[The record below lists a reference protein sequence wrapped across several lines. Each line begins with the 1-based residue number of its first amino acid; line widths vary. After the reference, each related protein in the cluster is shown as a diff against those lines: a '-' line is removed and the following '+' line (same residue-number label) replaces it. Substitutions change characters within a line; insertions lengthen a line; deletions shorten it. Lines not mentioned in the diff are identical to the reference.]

1 MTRMGPDQ
9 IISELTNWMT
19 ESNNENNEGYLRKHY
34 NDLLNDVFDAV
45 DDMKKTQEKIDA
57 ENLWLT

>member
-9 IISELTNWMT
+9 IISELRSWMV

>member
-9 IISELTNWMT
+9 IISELRNWMA

-34 NDLLNDVFDAV
+34 NDLLNNVFDAV

>member
-9 IISELTNWMT
+9 IISELRNWMT

-34 NDLLNDVFDAV
+34 NDLLNNVFDAV

>member
-9 IISELTNWMT
+9 IISELRSWMA
-19 ESNNENNEGYLRKHY
+19 ESNNENSAGYLRKHY